1 MFTAIGEF
9 FIGAWNR
16 VVGVF
21 ETINVF
27 SSLLDVV
34 LLALLFYAV
43 LRLVRDSRAEQL
55 LKGLLFLFVG
65 YLVAILLDLKAVSY
79 VLQLLFGNALILL
92 VVVFQP
98 ELRRILE
105 RMGHSRIRF
114 NPLNAQEE
122 ATLNTTKA
130 IDGVCD
136 AVENLQNKRM
146 GALIVFERK
155 TMLGDVAATG
165 TMLDADCSAELIGNL
180 FFNKAPLHDGAVIL
194 REGRVLSA
202 GCILPLTDNL
212 ALSSEL
218 GTRHRGRYQRK
229 LRRGGAGGFGRN
241 RRAVA
246 GGRGY
251 ASPRLHGGVAESGAG
266 SPPAPARRRSRRLR
280 QTFQEDQ
287 KHRKRRKQTWLKRKT
302 VAVFPSPS

>member
-1 MFTAIGEF
+1 MFEAIGEF
-9 FIGAWNR
+9 FISSWNR
-16 VVGVF
+16 IVGVF

-27 SSLLDVV
+27 SSILDVA

-65 YLVAILLDLKAVSY
+65 YMVALLLDLKAVSY

-114 NPLNAQEE
+114 SPLNAQEE
-122 ATLNTTKA
+122 TSRNTKNAIEAVCEASKTLQAK
-130 IDGVCD
+130 
-136 AVENLQNKRM
+136 KM

-155 TMLGDVAATG
+155 TMLGDVASTG
-165 TMLDADCSAELIGNL
+165 TMLDAECSPELVGNL
-180 FFNKAPLHDGAVIL
+180 FFNKAPLHDGAVII

-218 GTRHRGRYQRK
+218 GTRHRAAVGISENSDAVAVVVSEET
-229 LRRGGAGGFGRN
+229 GALSL
-241 RRAVA
+241 AVA
-246 GGRGY
+246 GTLRRDY
-251 ASPRLHGGVAESGAG
+251 TPESLQAALEVYLLPQDAEQT
-266 SPPAPARRRSRRLR
+266 APAKL
-280 QTFQEDQ
+280 F
-287 KHRKRRKQTWLKRKT
+287 KRIKNIGKGGKNNG
-302 VAVFPSPS
+302 

>member
-1 MFTAIGEF
+1 MPRGTYTMFTAIGEF

-122 ATLNTTKA
+122 ATLNTKKA

-218 GTRHRGRYQRK
+218 GTRHRAAVGISENSDAVVVVVSEET
-229 LRRGGAGGFGRN
+229 GALSL
-241 RRAVA
+241 AVA
-246 GGRGY
+246 GMLRRDYTVESLKAALEVHLLPQDGEAA
-251 ASPRLHGGVAESGAG
+251 ASGKLFKKIKNIGKGGNKHG
-266 SPPAPARRRSRRLR
+266 
-280 QTFQEDQ
+280 
-287 KHRKRRKQTWLKRKT
+287 
-302 VAVFPSPS
+302 

>member
-1 MFTAIGEF
+1 MFEAIGEF
-9 FIGAWNR
+9 FISAWGR
-16 VVGVF
+16 IVGVF

-27 SSLLDVV
+27 SSILDVA

-55 LKGLLFLFVG
+55 LKGLLFLFLG
-65 YLVAILLDLKAVSY
+65 YLVALLLNLKAVSY

-114 NPLNAQEE
+114 SPLNAQEE
-122 ATLNTTKA
+122 TSRNTKKA
-130 IDGVCD
+130 IEAVCE
-136 AVENLQNKRM
+136 ASKTLQSKKM

-155 TMLGDVAATG
+155 TMLGDVASTG
-165 TMLDADCSAELIGNL
+165 TVLDADCSPELVGNL
-180 FFNKAPLHDGAVIL
+180 FFNKAPLHDGAVII

-218 GTRHRGRYQRK
+218 GTRHRAAVGISENSDAVVVVVSEETGALSLAVTGT
-229 LRRGGAGGFGRN
+229 LRRD
-241 RRAVA
+241 
-246 GGRGY
+246 Y
-251 ASPRLHGGVAESGAG
+251 TPESLQAALEVYLLPQEGEQT
-266 SPPAPARRRSRRLR
+266 APAKL
-280 QTFQEDQ
+280 F
-287 KHRKRRKQTWLKRKT
+287 KHIKNIGKGGKNNG
-302 VAVFPSPS
+302 

>member
-1 MFTAIGEF
+1 MFEAIGEF
-9 FIGAWNR
+9 FINTWSR
-16 VVGVF
+16 IVGVF

-27 SSLLDVV
+27 SSILDVA

-55 LKGLLFLFVG
+55 LKGLLFLFLG
-65 YLVAILLDLKAVSY
+65 YMVALLLNLKAVSF

-92 VVVFQP
+92 VVIFQP

-114 NPLNAQEE
+114 SPLNAQEE
-122 ATLNTTKA
+122 TIRNTKKA
-130 IDGVCD
+130 IDAVCE
-136 AVENLQNKRM
+136 AGKTLQSKKM

-165 TMLDADCSAELIGNL
+165 TVLDADCSPELVGNL
-180 FFNKAPLHDGAVIL
+180 FFNKAPLHDGAVII

-218 GTRHRGRYQRK
+218 GTRHRAAVGISENSDAVVVVISEET
-229 LRRGGAGGFGRN
+229 GALSL
-241 RRAVA
+241 AVA
-246 GGRGY
+246 GTLRRDYTPESLQAALEVYLLPQDGEQTTP
-251 ASPRLHGGVAESGAG
+251 AKLFKHIKNISKGGKNNG
-266 SPPAPARRRSRRLR
+266 
-280 QTFQEDQ
+280 
-287 KHRKRRKQTWLKRKT
+287 
-302 VAVFPSPS
+302 

>member
-1 MFTAIGEF
+1 MPRGTYVMFTAIGEF
-9 FIGAWNR
+9 FVGAWQR
-16 VVGVF
+16 IVGVF

-55 LKGLLFLFVG
+55 LKGLLFLFLG
-65 YLVAILLDLKAVSY
+65 YVVAILLDLKAVSF

-105 RMGHSRIRF
+105 KMGHSRIRF

-122 ATLNTTKA
+122 ASRNTKQA
-130 IDGVCD
+130 IDSVCS
-136 AVENLQNKRM
+136 AVENLQSKRM
-146 GALIVFERK
+146 GALVVFERK

-165 TMLDADCSAELIGNL
+165 TQLDAACSAELVGNL
-180 FFNKAPLHDGAVIL
+180 FFNKAPLHDGAIII

-218 GTRHRGRYQRK
+218 GTRHRAAVGISENSDAVVVVVSEET
-229 LRRGGAGGFGRN
+229 GALSL
-241 RRAVA
+241 AVA
-246 GGRGY
+246 GTLRRDYTVESLKAALEVHLLPQDSDLTTPPFIKKIKNIGK
-251 ASPRLHGGVAESGAG
+251 GGNNNG
-266 SPPAPARRRSRRLR
+266 
-280 QTFQEDQ
+280 
-287 KHRKRRKQTWLKRKT
+287 
-302 VAVFPSPS
+302 